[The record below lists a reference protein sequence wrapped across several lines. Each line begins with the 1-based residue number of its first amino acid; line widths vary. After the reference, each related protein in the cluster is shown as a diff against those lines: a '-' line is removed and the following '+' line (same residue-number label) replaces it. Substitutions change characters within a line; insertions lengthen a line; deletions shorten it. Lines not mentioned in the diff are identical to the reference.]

1 MTGWL
6 AWLEATPVA
15 AAVRASPWLY
25 PALETLHI
33 LGLGVLV
40 GAAWTWDLRLLGMGS
55 RIAVSDLGH
64 LVLPAARAG
73 FGVAA
78 GSGVLLFASD
88 AVATAA
94 NPAFRAK
101 LALIALAAANAALFH
116 RAYPSTAA
124 WDLGVRPPPR
134 ARAAAALSL
143 VLWSLA
149 ATAGRL
155 IAYL

>member
-6 AWLEATPVA
+6 AWLEGTPAAT
-15 AAVRASPWLY
+15 AVRASPWLY

-33 LGLGVLV
+33 LGLALLV
-40 GAAWTWDLRLLGMGS
+40 GAAWTWDLRLLGAG
-55 RIAVSDLGH
+55 RGVAVSELAR
-64 LVLPAARAG
+64 LALPAARAG

-78 GSGVLLFASD
+78 TSGAFLFASD

-101 LALIALAAANAALFH
+101 LALIALAAVNAALFH

-124 WDLGVRPPPR
+124 WDREVRPPAR
-134 ARAAAALSL
+134 ARAAAMLSL